1 MTGRYNIVVDVGKAG
16 ELSRMHVH
24 VHLMP
29 RYLDDVPTPKSV
41 NVLFEEGWNP
51 SLSGEV
57 NVRHAGERRH
67 PGSFSVHDQKSPGFR
82 RNDRSKSRLPV
93 DQFRTLGLEPRVD
106 QFNLRLNLIFPLG
119 RIASVVNLTFP
130 YYRPR
135 DP

>member
-93 DQFRTLGLEPRVD
+93 DQFRTPRLGAE
-106 QFNLRLNLIFPLG
+106 G
-119 RIASVVNLTFP
+119 RSIQSQAESDLPTRTNSIRRKSHFSLLP
-130 YYRPR
+130 PA
-135 DP
+135 